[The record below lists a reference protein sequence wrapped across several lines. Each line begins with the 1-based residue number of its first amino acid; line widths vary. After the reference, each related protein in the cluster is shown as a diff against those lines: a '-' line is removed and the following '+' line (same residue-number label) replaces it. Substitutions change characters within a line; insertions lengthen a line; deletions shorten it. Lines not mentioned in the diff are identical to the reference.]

1 MSCIRV
7 LIADDHP
14 AVRLG
19 VSDLLSTFPDIEV
32 VGEAQDGFETLRM
45 VKERQPDVL
54 LLDMEMPGVN
64 GINVAQHLRRSGNPV
79 SILAFSGYSDTR
91 YVQGVLTGG
100 ALGYLTKD
108 EAPEMLVQAIRGV
121 AQGKGGW
128 YSRKVLYEL
137 TINAHSKKSE
147 RLGLTRREIE
157 ILRVVAS
164 GKTNGEIAS
173 MLGIS
178 EKTVE
183 RHLQMAFSKL
193 GVVSRV
199 EAVVRLIREGLA

>member
-1 MSCIRV
+1 MNQIRV
-7 LIADDHP
+7 LVADDHP

-19 VSDLLSTFPDIEV
+19 IRTLLTGLPDLEV
-32 VGEAQDGFETLRM
+32 VGEAGDGYETLRL
-45 VKERQPDVL
+45 VKETRPDVL
-54 LLDMEMPGVN
+54 LLDMALPGIN
-64 GINVAQHLRRSGNPV
+64 GINVAQQLKRNGSRV
-79 SILAFSGYSDTR
+79 AILAFSGYSETR
-91 YVQGVLTGG
+91 YVQGVLSGG

-128 YSRKVLYEL
+128 YSRQVLYDL
-137 TINAHSKKSE
+137 TINAHSKKNE

-164 GKTNGEIAS
+164 GKTNCEIANL
-173 MLGIS
+173 LGIS

-183 RHLQMAFSKL
+183 RHLQIAFNKL

-199 EAVVRLIREGLA
+199 EAAVRLIRAGLA

>member
-1 MSCIRV
+1 M
-7 LIADDHP
+7 A
-14 AVRLG
+14 
-19 VSDLLSTFPDIEV
+19 
-32 VGEAQDGFETLRM
+32 
-45 VKERQPDVL
+45 
-54 LLDMEMPGVN
+54 MPGIN
-64 GINVAQHLRRSGNPV
+64 GINVAQQLKRNESQV
-79 SILAFSGYSDTR
+79 SILAFSGYSELR
-91 YVQGVLTGG
+91 YVQGVLSSG

-137 TINAHSKKSE
+137 TVNAHSKKSE
-147 RLGLTRREIE
+147 RLGLTRREME

-164 GKTNGEIAS
+164 GKTNSEIAS

-183 RHLQMAFSKL
+183 RHLQMAFDKL

-199 EAVVRLIREGLA
+199 EAAVRLIRAGLA